1 MLLNTYIV
9 YVVTLLPVV
18 ILISYVY
25 KKDLYPEDKRE
36 VFIAFLFGAFDL
48 WGTLKLGF
56 N

>member
-1 MLLNTYIV
+1 L
-9 YVVTLLPVV
+9 
-18 ILISYVY
+18 
-25 KKDLYPEDKRE
+25 